1 MLASF
6 LSRRPQATLA
16 VLKQVVAPSLV
27 AFPAESATLAGGY
40 HQHQQQQQ
48 QVRWVTKKRQ
58 HRQEK
63 RKRKTEL
70 AEQGIFPPKPHG
82 YIPVDTPVINAVSKA
97 ERLAESKRQDEIAAG
112 ELKAKMDIVKAP
124 LMRFGFDPSQLTMSD
139 RVKKLFELN
148 NGNQSEVVKAQKY
161 RGMELF
167 QRREGDTGS
176 SGVQG
181 KLQLDILC

>member
-1 MLASF
+1 MLASL
-6 LSRRPQATLA
+6 LSRRPQATVA
-16 VLKQVVAPSLV
+16 VLKQVVAPSVV
-27 AFPAESATLAGGY
+27 AFPVDLANWSLYRSDGSA
-40 HQHQQQQQ
+40 QQQQQ

-63 RKRKTEL
+63 HKRKAEL
-70 AEQGIFPPKPHG
+70 AEQGIFSPKPHG

-97 ERLAESKRQDEIAAG
+97 ERLAESKRQDEIAAE
-112 ELKAKMDIVKAP
+112 ELKAKMNIVKAP

-139 RVKKLFELN
+139 RVKQLFELN
-148 NGNQSEVVKAQKY
+148 NGNQKEVVKAQKY

-181 KLQLDILC
+181 KLQFDI